1 MPDAIQQNRTRGM
14 GEIVE
19 VAGKTTELAP
29 FGTTL
34 AELGRER
41 PEIVGLTADM
51 GRYSDIL
58 PFRDAHPDRFF
69 NVGMAEQNLLMVAAG
84 LSKVG
89 KIAYCTTYS
98 VFITRRAYDFVAIA
112 CAHSKANV
120 KIFAGMPG
128 LVNGYGATHQATEDL
143 NMMRGIA
150 DLTII
155 DPCDATELK
164 QVVRAVADIPGT
176 VYVRNLRGKV
186 PVELGPNYRFAL
198 GKGRVLR
205 AGDGRIGII
214 STGYMSARALDAC
227 RNTAEEGHD
236 PSVLHIGTI
245 KPFDT
250 DAVLAFAREHE
261 RLIVAENHK
270 TTGGLTTLVIE
281 ALYAA
286 ALHRP
291 MTRISL
297 ADSFFE
303 CGSQEYLEA
312 KYGVDL
318 PAFEAAIRQDTHR
331 SGSKP

>member
-1 MPDAIQQNRTRGM
+1 MADTQTLPGGRTRGM
-14 GEIVE
+14 GEIVD
-19 VAGKTTELAP
+19 VAGKVTEIAP
-29 FGTTL
+29 FGNTL
-34 AELGRER
+34 AELARER

-58 PFRDAHPDRFF
+58 PFRDAHPTRFF
-69 NVGMAEQNLLMVAAG
+69 NVGMAEQNLIMTAAG
-84 LSKVG
+84 LSKTG

-98 VFITRRAYDFVAIA
+98 VFITRRAYDFVALA

-186 PVELGPNYRFAL
+186 PVELGPDYRFEVGKAKAL
-198 GKGRVLR
+198 RPGRDV
-205 AGDGRIGII
+205 GII
-214 STGYMSARALDAC
+214 STGYMTARALDA
-227 RNTAEEGHD
+227 AKAAQDKGID
-236 PSVLHIGTI
+236 AGVLHVGTI
-245 KPFDT
+245 KPFD
-250 DAVLAFAREHE
+250 AAGVLEFAARFD
-261 RLIVAENHK
+261 RVIVAENHK
-270 TTGGLTTLVIE
+270 TSGGLASLMVE
-281 ALYAA
+281 ALYEAGIVK
-286 ALHRP
+286 P
-291 MTRISL
+291 MIKIGL

-303 CGSQEYLEA
+303 CGSQEYLES
-312 KYGVDL
+312 KYDVDL
-318 PAFEAAIRQDTHR
+318 PRFVRAIVDGQ
-331 SGSKP
+331 

>member
-1 MPDAIQQNRTRGM
+1 MADTQTLPGGRTRGM
-14 GEIVE
+14 GEIVD
-19 VAGKTTELAP
+19 VAGKVTEIAP
-29 FGTTL
+29 FGNTL
-34 AELGRER
+34 AELARER

-58 PFRDAHPDRFF
+58 PFRDAHPTRFF
-69 NVGMAEQNLLMVAAG
+69 NVGMAEQNLIMTAAG
-84 LSKVG
+84 LSKTG

-98 VFITRRAYDFVAIA
+98 VFITRRAYDFVALA

-186 PVELGPNYRFAL
+186 PVELGADYTFEV
-198 GKGRVLR
+198 GRAKVLR
-205 AGDGRIGII
+205 PGRDVGII
-214 STGYMSARALDAC
+214 STGYMTARALDAAKIAQEKGID
-227 RNTAEEGHD
+227 TG
-236 PSVLHIGTI
+236 VLHVGTI

-250 DAVLAFAREHE
+250 RTVLEFAARFD
-261 RLIVAENHK
+261 RVIVAENHK
-270 TTGGLTTLVIE
+270 TSGGLASLVVE
-281 ALYAA
+281 AMYDAELIK
-286 ALHRP
+286 P
-291 MTRISL
+291 MIKIGL

-303 CGSQEYLEA
+303 CGSQEYLES
-312 KYGVDL
+312 KYDVDL
-318 PAFEAAIRQDTHR
+318 PRFVRAIVD
-331 SGSKP
+331 GK

>member
-1 MPDAIQQNRTRGM
+1 MPESKTLGDRTRGM

-19 VAGKTTELAP
+19 VAGKVTELAP
-29 FGTTL
+29 FGNTL
-34 AELGRER
+34 AEMAASR

-69 NVGMAEQNLLMVAAG
+69 NVGMAEQNLIMIAAG

-186 PVELGPNYRFAL
+186 PVELPADYRFEV
-198 GKGRVLR
+198 GKAKVLKE
-205 AGDGRIGII
+205 GDGDTGII
-214 STGYMSARALDAC
+214 ATGYMSARALDAA
-227 RNTAEEGHD
+227 RIVAGEGRD
-236 PSVLHIGTI
+236 VGVLHVGTI
-245 KPFDT
+245 KPFDR
-250 DAVLAFAREHE
+250 AGVLEFARRHK

-270 TTGGLTTLVIE
+270 TTGGLGTLVIE
-281 ALYAA
+281 ALYDAGICKP
-286 ALHRP
+286 LS
-291 MTRISL
+291 RIGL
-297 ADSFFE
+297 ADGFFE

-312 KYGVDL
+312 KYQVDL
-318 PAFEAAIRQDTHR
+318 PRFLEVIRE
-331 SGSKP
+331 G

>member
-1 MPDAIQQNRTRGM
+1 MADTTVFGQTRGM
-14 GEIVE
+14 GELIDVD
-19 VAGKTTELAP
+19 GKETDLAP
-29 FGTTL
+29 FGNEL

-69 NVGMAEQNLLMVAAG
+69 NVGMAEQNLVMTAAG
-84 LSKVG
+84 LAKTG

-98 VFITRRAYDFVAIA
+98 VFVTRRAYDFVAIA
-112 CAHSKANV
+112 GAHSKADV

-128 LVNGYGATHQATEDL
+128 LTNGYGATHQATEDL

-155 DPCDATELK
+155 DPCDATELR

-176 VYVRNLRGKV
+176 VYVRLLRGKV
-186 PVELGPNYRFAL
+186 PVELPSDYRFVPGRAAL
-198 GKGRVLR
+198 LR
-205 AGDGRIGII
+205 DGTGVGVI
-214 STGYMSARALDAC
+214 STGYMTARALDAA
-227 RNTAEEGHD
+227 RAATSSGVDAG
-236 PSVLHIGTI
+236 VLHVPTI

-250 DAVLAFAREHE
+250 AAVVEFASRFD
-261 RLIVAENHK
+261 RIVVAENHK
-270 TTGGLTTLVIE
+270 KTGGLASLVTE
-281 ALYAA
+281 ALYDAGV
-286 ALHRP
+286 LRP
-291 MTRISL
+291 MIRIGL
-297 ADSFFE
+297 DDGFFE

-318 PAFEAAIRQDTHR
+318 PRVVRALVDGT
-331 SGSKP
+331 

>member
-1 MPDAIQQNRTRGM
+1 MPESKTLGDRTRGM

-19 VAGKTTELAP
+19 VAGKVTELAP
-29 FGTTL
+29 FGNTL
-34 AELGRER
+34 AEMAASR

-69 NVGMAEQNLLMVAAG
+69 NVGMAEQNLIMIAAG

-98 VFITRRAYDFVAIA
+98 VFITRRAYDFVTIA

-186 PVELGPNYRFAL
+186 PVELPADYRFEV
-198 GKGRVLR
+198 GKAKVLKD
-205 AGDGRIGII
+205 GDGDTGII
-214 STGYMSARALDAC
+214 ATGYMSARALDAA
-227 RNTAEEGHD
+227 RIVAGEGRD
-236 PSVLHIGTI
+236 VGVLHVGTI

-250 DAVLAFAREHE
+250 AGVLEFARRHK

-270 TTGGLTTLVIE
+270 TTGGLGTLVIE
-281 ALYAA
+281 ALYDAGICKP
-286 ALHRP
+286 LS
-291 MTRISL
+291 RIGL
-297 ADSFFE
+297 ADGFFE

-312 KYGVDL
+312 KYQVDL
-318 PAFEAAIRQDTHR
+318 PRFLEVIRE
-331 SGSKP
+331 G

>member
-1 MPDAIQQNRTRGM
+1 MPEAAVSPGRTRGM
-14 GEIVE
+14 GELIE

-29 FGTTL
+29 FGRTL
-34 AELGRER
+34 AELAAER

-51 GRYSDIL
+51 GRYRDIL
-58 PFRDAHPDRFF
+58 PFRDAHPTRFF
-69 NVGMAEQNLLMVAAG
+69 NVGMAEQSLVMVAAG
-84 LSKVG
+84 LSRVG

-112 CAHSKANV
+112 GAHSKANV

-150 DLTII
+150 DITII

-176 VYVRNLRGKV
+176 VYVRTLRGKV
-186 PVELGPNYRFAL
+186 PVELPSNYKFEV
-198 GKGRVLR
+198 GKAKLLR
-205 AGDGRIGII
+205 DGRDVGII
-214 STGYMSARALDAC
+214 STGYMSARARDA
-227 RNTAEEGHD
+227 AEAASAHGVEAG
-236 PSVLHIGTI
+236 VLHVSTI
-245 KPFDT
+245 KPFDRKS
-250 DAVLAFAREHE
+250 VLAFARRFD

-270 TTGGLTTLVIE
+270 TTGGLATLVVETLYE
-281 ALYAA
+281 AGIVK
-286 ALHRP
+286 P
-291 MTRISL
+291 MIKIGL

-303 CGSQEYLEA
+303 CGSQEYLES

-318 PAFEAAIRQDTHR
+318 PRFVRALVEAR
-331 SGSKP
+331 

>member
-1 MPDAIQQNRTRGM
+1 MAETQTLSGRTRGM
-14 GEIVE
+14 GELID
-19 VAGKTTELAP
+19 VAGKVTEIAP
-29 FGTTL
+29 FGHTL
-34 AELGRER
+34 AALASER

-58 PFRDAHPDRFF
+58 PFRDAHPTRFF
-69 NVGMAEQNLLMVAAG
+69 NVGMAEQNLIMTAAG
-84 LSKVG
+84 LSKTG

-98 VFITRRAYDFVAIA
+98 VFITRRAYDFVALA
-112 CAHSKANV
+112 CAHSMANV

-186 PVELGPNYRFAL
+186 PLELGQDYRFEV
-198 GKGRVLR
+198 GKAKVLR
-205 AGDGRIGII
+205 PGRDVGII
-214 STGYMSARALDAC
+214 STGYMTARALDAANAAKD
-227 RNTAEEGHD
+227 RGVDAG
-236 PSVLHIGTI
+236 VLHVGTI
-245 KPFDT
+245 KPFD
-250 DAVLAFAREHE
+250 AKSVIEFASRFD
-261 RLIVAENHK
+261 RVIIAENHK
-270 TTGGLTTLVIE
+270 TTGGLASLVVE
-281 ALYAA
+281 ALYDASVVK
-286 ALHRP
+286 P
-291 MTRISL
+291 MIKIGL

-318 PAFEAAIRQDTHR
+318 PRFIRAIVDGQ
-331 SGSKP
+331 

>member
-1 MPDAIQQNRTRGM
+1 MPETQTIGNRTRGM
-14 GEIVE
+14 GEVVD
-19 VAGKTTELAP
+19 VAGKITETAP
-29 FGTTL
+29 FGNTL
-34 AELGRER
+34 AEMAMTR

-69 NVGMAEQNLLMVAAG
+69 NVGMAEQNLIMVAAG
-84 LSKVG
+84 LAKTG

-128 LVNGYGATHQATEDL
+128 LVNGYGATHQATEDI

-155 DPCDATELK
+155 DPCDATEFK

-186 PVELGPNYRFAL
+186 PVELPEDYRFEL
-198 GKGRVLR
+198 GKAKVLR
-205 AGDGRIGII
+205 EGDGEIGII
-214 STGYMSARALDAC
+214 STGYMSARGLDSAKMADEDGK
-227 RNTAEEGHD
+227 NVG
-236 PSVLHIGTI
+236 VLHVGTI
-245 KPFDT
+245 KPFDK
-250 DAVLAFAREHE
+250 AGVIEFAKRHK

-270 TTGGLTTLVIE
+270 TTGGLATLVIE
-281 ALYAA
+281 ALYEAGIQKP
-286 ALHRP
+286 LVK
-291 MTRISL
+291 IGL

-303 CGSQEYLEA
+303 CGSQEYLES
-312 KYGVDL
+312 KYAVDI
-318 PAFEAAIRQDTHR
+318 PRFMIAIRD
-331 SGSKP
+331 GV

>member
-1 MPDAIQQNRTRGM
+1 MVEPLHTDRTRGM
-14 GEIVE
+14 GELIDI
-19 VAGKTTELAP
+19 AGKTTELAP
-29 FGTTL
+29 FGITL

-58 PFRDAHPDRFF
+58 PFRDAHPTRFF
-69 NVGMAEQNLLMVAAG
+69 NVGMAEQDLIMIAAG

-98 VFITRRAYDFVAIA
+98 VFITRRAYDFVAIS

-176 VYVRNLRGKV
+176 VYVRSLRGKV
-186 PVELGPNYRFAL
+186 PVELPDSYRFEL
-198 GKGRVLR
+198 GKAQVIREGGGKV
-205 AGDGRIGII
+205 GII
-214 STGYMSARALDAC
+214 STGYMSARAMDAA
-227 RNTAEEGHD
+227 RLAAAQGIAA
-236 PSVLHIGTI
+236 SVLHVGTI
-245 KPFDT
+245 KPFDCSG
-250 DAVLAFAREHE
+250 VLAFAQRFD
-261 RLIVAENHK
+261 RLIIAENHK
-270 TTGGLTTLVIE
+270 TTGGLNTLVVE
-281 ALYAA
+281 ALYDAGIVKP
-286 ALHRP
+286 L
-291 MTRISL
+291 IKVGL

-318 PAFEAAIRQDTHR
+318 PRMLRAIVE
-331 SGSKP
+331 GN